1 MSDPTRENGESST
14 GAQGQLPSVQP
25 RREVAA
31 LEGLGAALQM
41 QAEVLRRMHEEQ
53 QKLAGELRD
62 RSRSD
67 LMIRSTQALNDS
79 FDAMRHSQ
87 EALAARLESTRPANR
102 RLFWLIALGIVV
114 LAGAVVFA
122 FRSFGGDVAE
132 ALRTDEGKEQSR
144 LAALEALEE
153 RIRGVEGVEREV
165 LLQELGRL
173 RSAFEANAM
182 ERADIARERDAARG
196 EVKVGV
202 ERIEAA
208 AAREERVAA
217 DLGLARQ
224 ELTRLTERVLAD
236 QKLIQEQN
244 RIIEELRAAQVVPA
258 APLKERTPATGEA
271 PKGDLREADAALLAD
286 LNALLARHNGYERHV
301 IRSAAGVD
309 GVGLTN
315 VVFEV
320 WSRDDVLARVVEA
333 ERMSFQLTTPT
344 RILEL
349 SFVRGT
355 VTFHQGVAR
364 AVRSPFFNDRYQMVL
379 TGIEPATWSAAKLPF
394 VVVGGS

>member
-1 MSDPTRENGESST
+1 MSDALHQNEEQPS
-14 GAQGQLPSVQP
+14 GAEGQLPSVQP
-25 RREVAA
+25 RRDVAA

-53 QKLAGELRD
+53 QKLAGEMRD

-79 FDAMRHSQ
+79 FEAMRHSQ
-87 EALAARLESTRPANR
+87 EALAARLESTRPASR
-102 RLFWLIALGIVV
+102 RLFWLIALGILV
-114 LAGAVVFA
+114 LAAAVVFA
-122 FRSFGGDVAE
+122 FKSFGGDVAD
-132 ALRTDEGKEQSR
+132 ALRTDEGKESSR
-144 LAALEALEE
+144 VAALEALEE
-153 RIRGVEGVEREV
+153 RIRGVEGVERDV
-165 LLQELGRL
+165 LLQELARL
-173 RSAFEANAM
+173 RTAFEANAM
-182 ERADIARERDAARG
+182 ERANIARERDAARG
-196 EVKVGV
+196 EVKVGE
-202 ERIEAA
+202 ERIGAA

-244 RIIEELRAAQVVPA
+244 RIIEELRAAQPVPVT
-258 APLKERTPATGEA
+258 PLKERTAATGQA
-271 PKGDLREADAALLAD
+271 PKADLREADAALLAD

-301 IRSAAGVD
+301 LRSAAGVD
-309 GVGLTN
+309 SLGFTN

-333 ERMSFQLTTPT
+333 ERLSFQLTTPT

-364 AVRSPFFNDRYQMVL
+364 ALRSPFFNDRYQMVL
-379 TGIEPATWSAAKLPF
+379 TGVEPATWTAAKLPF
-394 VVVGGS
+394 AVAGGS